1 LFQKISYNL
10 GIAAISRFIVGA
22 IGLVVIGF
30 LTRSL
35 GPAGYGYYNLIF
47 AYLFIFSTV
56 ADLGLYTILV
66 REISKVDS
74 GEEKIIASKLFTLR
88 FIVAVL
94 VLIAA
99 DLLVF
104 ALPYPFLVKLGIL
117 IASLFSIFS
126 SLTQVLTGIFQKH
139 LRLYL
144 VSFADVISRASQLAL
159 LIVLIY
165 LKAGL
170 LMFVGAAVFSE
181 IIHFLLTLLFSKS
194 LTRVGISVDFKYWG
208 ETLKIAL
215 PIAASLV
222 FVLIYFKLD
231 TVLLSLMK
239 PAYDV
244 GVYSI
249 AYKILEAV
257 IFLPAIYV
265 GLVMPLLSRHAFG
278 DRPEF
283 IKTFR
288 KAFNV
293 LSVFALPLAAY
304 IFVLSGEIIRIVGG
318 SGFAPAGPVLK
329 ILSIAI
335 LMIFFG
341 NLGGNAIVALN
352 LQKKGMWI
360 YLAGA
365 VFNVVANLILIPRYS
380 YFATAWTTVA
390 TEILITF
397 WMFWLIKKETGTAA
411 EKTIFPKAILASA
424 IMLVIMWPF
433 FGNFVLATAA
443 AVSYFPIL
451 FLLGGFTKDDLREI
465 FSLKKTPAVPEE
477 IESQ

>member
-1 LFQKISYNL
+1 MLQKISYNL
-10 GIAAISRFIVGA
+10 GIAAVSRFVIGA
-22 IGLVVIGF
+22 IGLVVIGI

-47 AYLFIFSTV
+47 AYLFIFSTI

-66 REISKVDS
+66 REISKVGS
-74 GEEKIIASKLFTLR
+74 GEEKVVASKIFTLR
-88 FIVAVL
+88 LGFAVL
-94 VLIAA
+94 VLAAA

-104 ALPYPFLVKLGIL
+104 TLPYPLLIKLGVL
-117 IASLFSIFS
+117 VASLFSIFS

-144 VSFADVISRASQLAL
+144 VSFADIISRASQLVL
-159 LIVLIY
+159 LIVLVY

-170 LMFVGAAVFSE
+170 LMFVGAAALSE
-181 IIHFLLTLLFSKS
+181 VIHFFLTLLFSRS
-194 LTRVGISVDFKYWG
+194 LTKVGISVDFKYWK
-208 ETLKIAL
+208 EILKIAL
-215 PIAASLV
+215 PVAASLV

-249 AYKILEAV
+249 AYKILEAL
-257 IFLPAIYV
+257 IFLPAIYI
-265 GLVMPLLSRHAFG
+265 GLVMPLLSRQAFG
-278 DRPEF
+278 NRAEF

-288 KAFNV
+288 RVFNT
-293 LSVFALPLAAY
+293 LSIFALPLAAY
-304 IFVLSGEIIRIVGG
+304 IFVLSDRIIGIVGG
-318 SGFAPAGPVLK
+318 SSFNQAGPVLK
-329 ILSIAI
+329 ILSVAI
-335 LMIFFG
+335 LMISFG

-365 VFNVVANLILIPRYS
+365 IFNIAANLILIPRYS

-390 TEILITF
+390 TEILITL
-397 WMFWLIKKETGTAA
+397 WMFRLIKKEAG
-411 EKTIFPKAILASA
+411 ASA
-424 IMLVIMWPF
+424 DKKTFLKAVFATAVMVALMSPF
-433 FGNFVLATAA
+433 LNRFILATAIA
-443 AVSYFPIL
+443 LSYFPVL
-451 FLLGGFTKDDLREI
+451 FFFKGFTVNDLREI
-465 FSLKKTPAVPEE
+465 ISLKKEPTSGAED
-477 IESQ
+477 

>member
-1 LFQKISYNL
+1 MFQKISYNL

-47 AYLFIFSTV
+47 AYLFIFSTI

-88 FIVAVL
+88 FVVAVL

-144 VSFADVISRASQLAL
+144 VSFADIISRASQLAL
-159 LIVLIY
+159 LAALVY

-181 IIHFLLTLLFSKS
+181 IIHFFLTLLFSRS
-194 LTRVGISVDFKYWG
+194 LTKVGISVDLKYWG

-231 TVLLSLMK
+231 TILLSLMK

-257 IFLPAIYV
+257 IFLPAIYI
-265 GLVMPLLSRHAFG
+265 GLVMPLLSKHAFG
-278 DRPEF
+278 NRLEF
-283 IKTFR
+283 VKTFR

-304 IFVLSGEIIRIVGG
+304 IFVLSDRIISIVGG
-318 SGFAPAGPVLK
+318 SGFAQAGPVLR

-341 NLGGNAIVALN
+341 NLGGNAIIALN

-360 YLAGA
+360 YFAGA
-365 VFNVVANLILIPRYS
+365 VFNVAANLILIPRYS
-380 YFATAWTTVA
+380 YFAAAWTTVA
-390 TEILITF
+390 TEILITL
-397 WMFWLIKKETGTAA
+397 WMFWLIKKEAGTATD
-411 EKTIFPKAILASA
+411 KTVIFKAAIATV
-424 IMLVIMWPF
+424 IMLVVMRPF
-433 FGNFVLATAA
+433 LGNFVWATIAA
-443 AVSYFPIL
+443 ASYFPTL
-451 FLLGGFTKDDLREI
+451 FLLGGFTKKDLREI
-465 FSLKKTPAVPEE
+465 ISLKKEPALPEG
-477 IESQ
+477 

>member
-1 LFQKISYNL
+1 MLQRISYNL
-10 GIAAISRFIVGA
+10 GIAVISRFIVGA
-22 IGLVVIGF
+22 IGLVVIGL

-47 AYLFIFSTV
+47 AYLFIFSSI
-56 ADLGLYTILV
+56 ADLGLYAVLV

-74 GEEKIIASKLFTLR
+74 GEEKIIASKIFTLR
-88 FIVAVL
+88 LGVV
-94 VLIAA
+94 VLILAAA

-104 ALPYPFLVKLGIL
+104 ALPYPLLVKLGVL
-117 IASLFSIFS
+117 VASLFSVFS

-139 LRLYL
+139 LRLYF
-144 VSFADVISRASQLAL
+144 VSLADIISRASQLAL
-159 LIVLIY
+159 LIVLVY

-181 IIHFLLTLLFSKS
+181 IVHFFLTLLFSRS
-194 LTRVGISVDFKYWG
+194 LTRVGIFIDFKYWR
-208 ETLKIAL
+208 EILKISL

-244 GVYSI
+244 GVYSV
-249 AYKILEAV
+249 AYKILEVV
-257 IFLPAIYV
+257 IFLPAIYI
-265 GLVMPLLSRHAFG
+265 GLIMPLLSKHAFG
-278 DRPEF
+278 DRTEF
-283 IKTFR
+283 VRTFR
-288 KAFNV
+288 KAFNA

-304 IFVLSGEIIRIVGG
+304 LFVLSDKIVGIIGG
-318 SGFAPAGPVLK
+318 SGFVQSGPVLK

-335 LMIFFG
+335 LLIFFG

-365 VFNVVANLILIPRYS
+365 VFNVTANLILIPRYS
-380 YFATAWTTVA
+380 YFAAAWTTVA
-390 TEILITF
+390 TEVLITF
-397 WMFWLIKKETGTAA
+397 WMFQLIKKETG
-411 EKTIFPKAILASA
+411 ASA
-424 IMLVIMWPF
+424 DKRIFLKVALATAVMVILMSPF
-433 FGNFVLATAA
+433 LNRFVLATAIA
-443 AVSYFPIL
+443 LSYFPIL
-451 FLLGGFTKDDLREI
+451 FLLKGFTMEDLREI
-465 FSLKKTPAVPEE
+465 VSLKKTPELPEE
-477 IESQ
+477 IKG